1 MFVEIKHHLGE
12 IWIKDVSRVKFE
24 NVKTVTFGFDN
35 KSDFDEAKELFEIA
49 YCDENILRVSF
60 NDDTKIIQVIE
71 GTEWNIIVNVFND

>member
-12 IWIKDVSRVKFE
+12 LWIKDVDRVKFE
-24 NVKTVTFGFDN
+24 NVKTVTFEFDN

-49 YCDENILRVSF
+49 NCDEKILRAFF

-71 GTEWNIIVNVFND
+71 GTEWNIIINVFND

>member
-24 NVKTVTFGFDN
+24 NVKMVTFGFDN

-49 YCDENILRVSF
+49 NCDENILRVSF

>member
-49 YCDENILRVSF
+49 NCDENILRVSF

>member
-12 IWIKDVSRVKFE
+12 IGIKDVSRVKFE

-49 YCDENILRVSF
+49 NCDENILRVSF